1 MSAAGKAR
9 QGSGRGWRVAL
20 MLSLAVNLLF
30 VGVLAGGAW
39 RGWRAPPPQGPVH
52 EMRALW
58 QALPDEARIA
68 LRAELRARRAAE
80 NGTDDGR
87 PARNERP
94 SARLSPLLRA
104 DPFDAQGF
112 AAALE
117 DMRDTRADRAAQGQA
132 ALVAQ
137 IAALPAAERA
147 AVADRLD
154 ARLTRRGRG
163 DPRR

>member
-1 MSAAGKAR
+1 MSAADKTR
-9 QGSGRGWRVAL
+9 QGSGRRWRVAL
-20 MLSLAVNLLF
+20 VLSLAVNLLF
-30 VGVLAGGAW
+30 VGMLAGGAL

-58 QALPDEARIA
+58 QALPDETRTA
-68 LRAELRARRAAE
+68 LRAEFRDRRAAE
-80 NGTDDGR
+80 TGTEGER
-87 PARNERP
+87 PARSERP
-94 SARLSPLLRA
+94 TARLSPLLRA
-104 DPFDAQGF
+104 DPFDAEGF
-112 AAALE
+112 AAALD
-117 DMRDTRADRAAQGQA
+117 DMRDTRADRAADGQA